1 MVESSGTLHLGN
13 SPVIAVRDFFL
24 EVTEG
29 PDLGKSFGPLAAV
42 VRVGC
47 AEANEVR
54 LSDPSVSRFHFSLER
69 GPRGLMI
76 CDSASTNGTFLG
88 PHRILTAYLDDGA
101 KIRAG
106 KTVLTYRVA
115 KEARVLPVSER
126 RSFGQLLGESPAMRS
141 LFSVMERLA
150 KVDAPVLIEG
160 PTGTG
165 KELIARGLHAEGPLA
180 SQAFVVVDCG
190 AATPTLIESELFGHQ
205 KGAFT
210 GADQARTGAFE
221 LANGG
226 TIFLDE
232 IGELPLALQPKL
244 LRVLENGVIRPIGS
258 EKERSVRVRVLSAT
272 HRDLRQMVNAGTFRE
287 DLYFRLAVCPVQVPP
302 LSERPEDLRVLT
314 RHFLAHALRA
324 IGFEDEI
331 PEPSRDTLSFLENQT
346 LSGNVR
352 ELRNLVERAVILG
365 EPSSVQSGELAPTLR
380 EMTSGERRL
389 LPDRVPLE
397 EAKRRFERE
406 YLVRLVT
413 RHQGDFK
420 AAAEEADIH
429 PKSLQRLIRRH
440 ELKATLAD
448 EMGT

>member
-1 MVESSGTLHLGN
+1 MVDSSGTLHLGN
-13 SPVIAVRDFFL
+13 SPVLAVRDFRL
-24 EVTEG
+24 DVVEG
-29 PDLGKSFGPLAAV
+29 PDAGRSFGPLAAV
-42 VRVGC
+42 VRVGS

-54 LSDPSVSRFHFSLER
+54 LSDAAVSRFHFSIER
-69 GPRGLMI
+69 GPRGLMLS
-76 CDSASTNGTFLG
+76 DSGSTNGTFLG
-88 PHRILTAYLDDGA
+88 TYRVLSAYLDDGA
-101 KIRAG
+101 KICVG
-106 KTVLTYRVA
+106 KTVLSYRVA

-141 LFSVMERLA
+141 LFSMMERLA

-165 KELIARGLHAEGPLA
+165 KELIARGLHAEGPLKDRP
-180 SQAFVVVDCG
+180 FVVVDCG

-221 LANGG
+221 LADGG

-232 IGELPLALQPKL
+232 IGELPLPLQPKL
-244 LRVLENGVIRPIGS
+244 LRVLESGVIRPIGS
-258 EKERSVRVRVLSAT
+258 EKERAVRVRVLSAT
-272 HRDLRQMVNAGTFRE
+272 HRNLRHMVNIGTFRE

-314 RHFLAHALRA
+314 HHFLGHALRA
-324 IGFEDEI
+324 IGFEG
-331 PEPSRDTLSFLENQT
+331 PTPAPSRETLSFLENQT

-365 EPSSVQSGELAPTLR
+365 EPSLVHGGELAPTLR
-380 EMTSGERRL
+380 EINSTERRL
-389 LPDRVPLE
+389 LPERVPLE

-413 RHQGDFK
+413 RHQGDFR

-429 PKSLQRLIRRH
+429 PKSLQRLVRRH
-440 ELKATLAD
+440 ELKDTIAQ
-448 EMGT
+448 EMGP